1 MPTNFSLRFW
11 SLPLLMHWER
21 CLFFMEF
28 LESIERLQK
37 LKIQEMKNSC
47 KALMLGVLSIIAVGC
62 KKEEKSPSYHKGDL
76 TILADESFKSVTE
89 ALAEGYM
96 INYPDT
102 RIKVVTKKED
112 LGFMDLLNDKA
123 RIAVMSRDL
132 TPEEKKAYE
141 EQVDLK
147 FLPAKFAADAVIFVV
162 PKDSPKESISMDEI
176 RNGLESDDK
185 SFIFDGT
192 NSSNLNFVAQKLKKQ
207 PKNLKFSIIP
217 GNQNIIEELGKYPG
231 KIGVIGLNTFSR
243 PYDKTS
249 QRLREMVKVLPV
261 QDKGKLYTADSDGMR
276 EMKYPFT
283 RVLYFLTNEGNFN
296 IANGFI
302 RYSCTQ
308 LGQMIVEKEGLQ
320 PYNLYKREVQMR

>member
-1 MPTNFSLRFW
+1 
-11 SLPLLMHWER
+11 
-21 CLFFMEF
+21 
-28 LESIERLQK
+28 
-37 LKIQEMKNSC
+37 MKNSC

-102 RIKVVTKKED
+102 HIKVVTKKED
-112 LGFMDLLNDKA
+112 LGFIDLLNDKA

-132 TPEEKKAYE
+132 TPEEKKTYE

-176 RNGLESDDK
+176 RNGLESDEK
-185 SFIFDGT
+185 NFIFDGT

-207 PKNLKFSIIP
+207 PKDLKFSIIP

-243 PYDKTS
+243 PYDKAS
-249 QRLREMVKVLPV
+249 QKLREMVKVLPIEY
-261 QDKGKLYTADSDGMR
+261 KGKLYTADSEGMR